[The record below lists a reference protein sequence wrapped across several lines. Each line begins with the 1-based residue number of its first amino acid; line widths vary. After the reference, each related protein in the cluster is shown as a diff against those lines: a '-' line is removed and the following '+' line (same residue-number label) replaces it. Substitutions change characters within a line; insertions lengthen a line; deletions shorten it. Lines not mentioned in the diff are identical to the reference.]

1 MWQSANTCCANAKL
15 LQKFEPFYGTRMEAL
30 YKKLLKNYS
39 VRLSE
44 NLTNQEKDVIYNK
57 IFQTVEE
64 YITDILPIKMQEEPD
79 NKIYKDIFAD
89 YKNFERFTVGK
100 LDQNDVIEK
109 NMILLGISRKLFTHS
124 LPLVIAE
131 QCYEQLLN
139 EIRSEMVHA
148 KNDRKFNKA
157 YKMLLKILDEYN
169 VNLLST
175 KI

>member
-1 MWQSANTCCANAKL
+1 
-15 LQKFEPFYGTRMEAL
+15 MEAL

-44 NLTNQEKDVIYNK
+44 NLTNQEKDAIYNK

-100 LDQNDVIEK
+100 LDQNDIIEK
-109 NMILLGISRKLFTHS
+109 NMILLGISRKLFT
-124 LPLVIAE
+124 
-131 QCYEQLLN
+131 QFTTTCYC
-139 EIRSEMVHA
+139 RA
-148 KNDRKFNKA
+148 
-157 YKMLLKILDEYN
+157 ML
-169 VNLLST
+169 
-175 KI
+175 